1 MNAIKNNRGDGKSSP
16 KKHLIDHIYK
26 FLTSIRFTIFLLSF
40 IAIGSLFGTFIKQK
54 ASVEEYLSIYS
65 ENTYNIIRLLGL
77 DDTYHSPWFFTLIIL
92 FAANLIICT
101 LGRFIR
107 FVRSERDVKLPDEN
121 TLTNMEMHFQ
131 IQGKDSVEAI
141 KKLKKRYH
149 SIHEEE
155 KGIVLEKGALSRYG
169 VLTIHASIIVIL
181 LGSFIGLIFGYKGF
195 MMLKKGEVRDQITIR
210 GDNIKERPLGFA
222 LRCKDFKASF
232 YPGGEPKDY
241 VSTVEVIENGNIV
254 LEKDIRVNDPLNYKG
269 IHVYQASYGS
279 TPSFLFNIG
288 GENVILRE
296 RDTYKKNDLILMVAR
311 FEGMIHDFGPGVLI
325 AYLEKGEPKTLW
337 FLKDVERLREKD
349 IQGTHIRLEDIRD
362 ELYTGLE
369 VSKDPGVW
377 IVWIGFAFIL
387 VGLYMNFFIYHR
399 KVFIRK
405 ASNGIIVAG
414 VASKNRE
421 ALKEE
426 FERLKKHYGN
436 QS

>member
-1 MNAIKNNRGDGKSSP
+1 MNVIKNNRRDGKSSP

-26 FLTSIRFTIFLLSF
+26 FFTSIRLTIFLLSF
-40 IAIGSLFGTFIKQK
+40 ISIGSLFGTFIKQK

-65 ENTYNIIRLLGL
+65 ENTYRIIRLLGL
-77 DDTYHSPWFFTLIIL
+77 DDTYHSPWFFALIIL
-92 FAANLIICT
+92 LTANLTICT
-101 LGRFIR
+101 LGRFVR

-149 SIHEEE
+149 PIHEEE

-195 MMLKKGEVRDQITIR
+195 MVLKKGEVRDQITIR
-210 GDNIKERPLGFA
+210 GNNTKERPLGFA

-241 VSTVEVIENGNIV
+241 VSTVEVIENGTIV

-279 TPSFLFNIG
+279 TSSFLFNIG

-296 RDTYKKNDLILMVAR
+296 RDTYKKNDLVLMVAR

-337 FLKDVERLREKD
+337 FLKNVERLREKN

-387 VGLYMNFFIYHR
+387 VGLYVNFFIYHR

-421 ALKEE
+421 AFKEE
-426 FERLKKHYGN
+426 FERLKRTLW
-436 QS
+436 

>member
-1 MNAIKNNRGDGKSSP
+1 M
-16 KKHLIDHIYK
+16 LK
-26 FLTSIRFTIFLLSF
+26 FLTSIRLTIFLLSF
-40 IAIGSLFGTFIKQK
+40 ISIGSLFGTFIKQK

-65 ENTYNIIRLLGL
+65 ENTYRIIRLLGL
-77 DDTYHSPWFFTLIIL
+77 DDTYHSPWFFALIIL
-92 FAANLIICT
+92 FAVNLTICT
-101 LGRFIR
+101 LGRFTR
-107 FVRSERDVKLPDEN
+107 FIRSERDMKLPDEH

-155 KGIVLEKGALSRYG
+155 EGIVLEKGALSRYG
-169 VLTIHASIIVIL
+169 ALTIHASIIVIL

-195 MMLKKGEVRDQITIR
+195 MVLKKGEVRDQITIR
-210 GDNIKERPLGFA
+210 GDNTKERPLGFA

-254 LEKDIRVNDPLNYKG
+254 LEKNIRVNDPLNYKG
-269 IHVYQASYGS
+269 IHVYQASYES

-337 FLKDVERLREKD
+337 FLKDVERLREKN

-399 KVFIRK
+399 KVYIRK

-414 VASKNRE
+414 FASKNRE
-421 ALKEE
+421 AFNEE
-426 FERLKKHYGN
+426 FERLKRTLW
-436 QS
+436 

>member
-1 MNAIKNNRGDGKSSP
+1 M
-16 KKHLIDHIYK
+16 LK
-26 FLTSIRFTIFLLSF
+26 FLTSIRLTIFLLSF
-40 IAIGSLFGTFIKQK
+40 ISIGSLFGTFIKQK

-65 ENTYNIIRLLGL
+65 ENTYRIIRLLGL
-77 DDTYHSPWFFTLIIL
+77 DDTYHSPWFFALIIL
-92 FAANLIICT
+92 FAVNLTICT

-107 FVRSERDVKLPDEN
+107 FIRSERDMKLPDEH

-155 KGIVLEKGALSRYG
+155 EGIVLEKGALSRYG
-169 VLTIHASIIVIL
+169 ALTIHASIIVIL

-195 MMLKKGEVRDQITIR
+195 MVLKKGEVRDQITIR
-210 GDNIKERPLGFA
+210 GDNTKERPLGFA

-254 LEKDIRVNDPLNYKG
+254 LEKNIRVNDPLNYKG

-288 GENVILRE
+288 GENVILKE
-296 RDTYKKNDLILMVAR
+296 RDTYKKNDLILMIAR

-337 FLKDVERLREKD
+337 FLKDVERLREKN

-399 KVFIRK
+399 KVYIRK

-414 VASKNRE
+414 FASKNRE
-421 ALKEE
+421 AFNEE
-426 FERLKKHYGN
+426 FERLKRTLW
-436 QS
+436 